1 MAKQPNRSKPRVY
14 GQPQAKGKLPLLPI
28 VGGVAALAIA
38 TIAWFTLQGR
48 QTADN
53 FESLITQGKASLSKV
68 ISNPDHGRGHEEIG
82 KPLNFAE
89 DPPTSGIHWSNWT
102 TPGFYSAAEPKEKL
116 VHALEHGNIVIYY
129 DQPGAEVRAQIE
141 GWAKKFTGQWDGV
154 VVVPRAGIGQTI
166 ELTAWAKLLRL
177 ETWDAAAAAAFI
189 DAYRGRGP
197 ENPVR

>member
-14 GQPQAKGKLPLLPI
+14 GQSKAKSKVPWLPI
-28 VGGVAALAIA
+28 AGGVAVVAIA
-38 TIAWFTLQGR
+38 GMVWFSLQNR
-48 QTADN
+48 QASDN
-53 FESLITQGKASLSKV
+53 FDALITQGKPALTKV

-82 KPLNFAE
+82 KPLTFGE

-102 TPGFYSAAEPKEKL
+102 TPGFYTASEPKEKL

-129 DQPGAEVRAQIE
+129 EQPGPEVRGQLEA
-141 GWAKKFTGQWDGV
+141 WAKRFTGQWDGV
-154 VVVPRAGIGQTI
+154 VVVPRAGIGKTI